1 MVMLTPSG
9 TSGRGAPAEILRPVR
24 NGYIVLTLMVA
35 LLLNLLALPQA
46 VNAARP
52 DFIALTLIYWVV
64 YHPRRV
70 GFLPAWLL
78 GLAMDVVDGSLFGQ
92 HALAYA
98 TLMYLSI
105 LLHRRIVMFGMR
117 HQVLHVF
124 GILGASQVVMLLV
137 RLIAGADFP
146 GLLYFIPSLLG
157 ALLWPLLFTVI
168 RIPLRPRVDPD
179 AV

>member
-1 MVMLTPSG
+1 MIRLQSG
-9 TSGRGAPAEILRPVR
+9 GGSPPEILRPVR
-24 NGYIVLTLMVA
+24 IGYIGLTLLAALLVNLVA
-35 LLLNLLALPQA
+35 LPGSLQLL
-46 VNAARP
+46 RP

-78 GLAMDVVDGSLFGQ
+78 GLAMDVADGSLFGQ

-98 TLMYLSI
+98 VMMYLAI

-117 HQVLHVF
+117 HQVLHVLA
-124 GILGASQVVMLLV
+124 ILGAAQLVMLLV
-137 RLIAGADFP
+137 RVMAGAGFP
-146 GLLYFIPSLLG
+146 GPLYFAPSILG
-157 ALLWPLLFTVI
+157 ALLWPALSSLI
-168 RIPLRPRVDPD
+168 RIPLRPRTDPD

>member
-1 MVMLTPSG
+1 MLPASAVRT
-9 TSGRGAPAEILRPVR
+9 RPAEILRPVR
-24 NGYIVLTLMVA
+24 NGYIAITLA
-35 LLLNLLALPQA
+35 LAMLLNLLTLPQ
-46 VNAARP
+46 VLNLVRP
-52 DFIALTLIYWVV
+52 DLIALTLIYWVV

-117 HQVLHVF
+117 QQMLHVL
-124 GILGASQVVMLLV
+124 GILGACQGVMLAV
-137 RLIAGADFP
+137 RIIGGADFP
-146 GLLYFIPSLLG
+146 GILYFMPSMLG
-157 ALLWPLLFTVI
+157 ALLWPLLFNVI

>member
-1 MVMLTPSG
+1 MRTP
-9 TSGRGAPAEILRPVR
+9 PAEILRPVR
-24 NGYIVLTLMVA
+24 NGYIAITLAVA
-35 LLLNLLALPQA
+35 LLLNLLTLPPALNL
-46 VNAARP
+46 VRP
-52 DFIALTLIYWVV
+52 DLIALTLIYWVV

-98 TLMYLSI
+98 LLMYLSI

-117 HQVLHVF
+117 QQMLHVLI
-124 GILGASQVVMLLV
+124 ILAACQGVMLAV
-137 RLIAGADFP
+137 RMLGGADFP
-146 GLLYFIPSLLG
+146 SVLYFMPSVLG
-157 ALLWPLLFTVI
+157 APLWPVLFNVI
-168 RIPLRPRVDPD
+168 RVPLRPRADPD

>member
-1 MVMLTPSG
+1 MALATAVRTQ
-9 TSGRGAPAEILRPVR
+9 PAEILRPVR
-24 NGYIVLTLMVA
+24 NGYIAVTLGLA
-35 LLLNLLALPQA
+35 LLLNLLTLPQTLNL
-46 VNAARP
+46 VRP
-52 DFIALTLIYWVV
+52 DLIALTLIYWVV

-98 TLMYLSI
+98 MLMYLSI

-117 HQVLHVF
+117 HQMLHVL
-124 GILGASQVVMLLV
+124 GILAASQGVMLAV
-137 RLIAGADFP
+137 RMIGGADFP
-146 GLLYFIPSLLG
+146 SLLYFVPSILG
-157 ALLWPLLFTVI
+157 ALLWPLLFNVI